1 MSYVEL
7 IVVLGIFSVVSAVS
21 LYNYGDFQARVDI
34 KNLASDFA
42 LKIVEAQKSSL
53 SGLLPPPAQEALIPA
68 QTESGQP
75 FFWKPSYGIYLEPA
89 SNNQSFVYFVDLN
102 NNNLYDSVDCT
113 EECLNKITFTKNYA
127 ISDLRVFYQNNDPSP
142 NSLHDLTVSF
152 SRINSGATMR
162 SSTEF
167 SSAVSYVQIT
177 ISSPD
182 GIKAIIKLYPS
193 GRVQMN

>member
-53 SGLLPPPAQEALIPA
+53 SGLLPPPAQEALTI
-68 QTESGQP
+68 SG
-75 FFWKPSYGIYLEPA
+75 WKPSYGIYLEPT

-102 NNNLYDSVDCT
+102 NNSLYDSVDCT
-113 EECLNKITFTKNYA
+113 EECLNKITFTKNYT
-127 ISDLRVFYQNNDPSP
+127 ISDLRVFYQNNDPGP
-142 NSLHDLTVSF
+142 NSLNDLTVTF

-167 SSAVSYVQIT
+167 SSPTISYAQIT

-193 GRVQMN
+193 GRVQMD